1 MTQSSIAG
9 ILAASNYRK
18 QPIRLSL
25 PGFLLLEW
33 VWVLRSRKQLDW
45 DENTETENRMLSG
58 YGWRVSPRLIL
69 LWQLP
74 LHWADIPAVMTCPQY
89 RLRSIETWDMCAPVI
104 WSREV
109 AAPGPAPPRATSMGS
124 NYSSVSPQSILPLT
138 DSSQRTWSTWSLS
151 SNNSHIP
158 THILSLSRGLD
169 YLACTLSLNC
179 VDITVFVCEADL

>member
-1 MTQSSIAG
+1 MTQSTIAG

-74 LHWADIPAVMTCPQY
+74 LHWADIPAVMTCPQS

-109 AAPGPAPPRATSMGS
+109 AAPGPAPCHLNGFQLFICFPAIDTSS
-124 NYSSVSPQSILPLT
+124 YN
-138 DSSQRTWSTWSLS
+138 SSQRTWSTWSLS

-169 YLACTLSLNC
+169 CH
-179 VDITVFVCEADL
+179 